1 MVVHLL
7 STIHSASSAA
17 IAVPE
22 STCAAPQVHTQ
33 KSRGARAVNSGAA
46 SASSLTCGCGC
57 ICTHRA
63 HTGHAESIH
72 RVHTGHAESTHRV
85 HTGHAESIHRAH
97 TGHAEST
104 HRAHTGHAES
114 TQSTHRARGE
124 HTQSTHRACREHTP
138 ALAVRRQSKCFVP
151 WLVKA
156 NWGQMSG
163 APYKTHVCQPDCAP
177 NDQEAKSTAG
187 CAPNER
193 QKLNSTWQSTDSCTR
208 VRTESVL

>member
-1 MVVHLL
+1 MNVKSPSTHQVMEVGGKDGRASPVHHPLCQL
-7 STIHSASSAA
+7 RRDRSARVNLCRTTGAHA
-17 IAVPE
+17 KKQG
-22 STCAAPQVHTQ
+22 CARSQFRCCISQQSHLWLRMHMHTQ
-33 KSRGARAVNSGAA
+33 
-46 SASSLTCGCGC
+46 
-57 ICTHRA
+57 
-63 HTGHAESIH
+63 
-72 RVHTGHAESTHRV
+72 
-85 HTGHAESIHRAH
+85 
-97 TGHAEST
+97 ST
-104 HRAHTGHAES
+104 HRARREHTQS
-114 TQSTHRARGE
+114 THRARREHTQSTHRARREHTPSTHRARGE